1 MATMKVS
8 DAIKVYENPNRFSDL
23 DVNNAILSLADSGL
37 RSMTGL
43 FYTRKDQVESL
54 VCVMIERGYSD
65 FQPPIPEQ
73 LAAIAAKL

>member
-8 DAIKVYENPNRFSDL
+8 DAIKVYENPSRFSDL

-65 FQPPIPEQ
+65 FQPPI
-73 LAAIAAKL
+73 L